1 MPGNRI
7 GLVTIGQS
15 PRDDIVPGLRDML
28 SPQFN
33 LVESGALDDLGKE
46 EIDAL
51 APVSDDYPLYT
62 RLANGQSVTVAKRLI
77 IPRVQACIDQ
87 LNTSGADV
95 IALLCSGAFPVFR
108 SSATLL
114 LPNQM
119 VDHVIKSALDKRR
132 RIAVLLPLPSQI
144 KPTHRRFGNDDN
156 LLLFSLAPA
165 ANDDAIDQV
174 ALGLKDCRVD
184 LVVLR
189 CFSYSI
195 AMKDAIASRTSSRT
209 ILARSLLAD
218 SLIQKTEELSRGE
231 SKRKP

>member
-28 SPQFN
+28 STQFK
-33 LVESGALDDLGKE
+33 LVESGALDGLGEE

-51 APVSDDYPLYT
+51 APVSDNYPLYT
-62 RLANGQSVTVAKRLI
+62 RLANGQSVTIAKRLI

-87 LNTSGADV
+87 LNAGGADV

-119 VDHVIKSALDKRR
+119 VDLVIKSALDKRQ

-144 KPTHRRFGNDDN
+144 EATHQRFGHDDN
-156 LLLFSLAPA
+156 LLLFSLSPS
-165 ANDDAIDQV
+165 ANNDAIDQV
-174 ALGLKDCRVD
+174 AVGLIDGQVD

-189 CFSYSI
+189 CFSYST
-195 AMKDAIASRTSSRT
+195 AMQDAIASRTSSRM

-218 SLIQKTEELSRGE
+218 SLIQKTEALKNRG
-231 SKRKP
+231 

>member
-1 MPGNRI
+1 MTGKCI

-15 PRDDIVPGLRDML
+15 PRNDIVPGLMNML
-28 SPQFN
+28 PAQFN
-33 LVESGALDDLGKE
+33 LVESGALDDLGE
-46 EIDAL
+46 AEIDAL

-77 IPRVQACIDQ
+77 IPRVQACINQ

-108 SSATLL
+108 SRATLL

-119 VDHVIKSALDKRR
+119 VDLVIKSALDKRR

-144 KPTHRRFGNDDN
+144 KPTQRRFGNDDH
-156 LLLFSLAPA
+156 LLLFSLAPS
-165 ANDDAIDQV
+165 ANNSAIDQV
-174 ALGLKDCRVD
+174 ALGLKDSRVD

-189 CFSYSI
+189 CFSYSL
-195 AMKDAIASRTSSRT
+195 AMKDAIASKTSSRT
-209 ILARSLLAD
+209 VLARSLLAD
-218 SLIQKTEELSRGE
+218 SLIQKTEELSNSE
-231 SKRKP
+231 SEQKP